1 MRDPIENI
9 TLLQRQINELQIEN
23 QLLKNLLSQ
32 NGVSYEKSLLQLKTD
47 EHVEEYELNQGKR
60 IIHPDEITEEMA
72 NIFFSRF
79 WGRQDVYAKRSV
91 NKTTGKVG
99 YYPQCENFWSNKCH
113 IRLKTGVKCKD
124 CDYYVYDKLT
134 KDIIDN

>member
-1 MRDPIENI
+1 MNLITEEDHMRDPIENI

-91 NKTTGKVG
+91 NRTTG
-99 YYPQCENFWSNKCH
+99 
-113 IRLKTGVKCKD
+113 TGEMV
-124 CDYYVYDKLT
+124 
-134 KDIIDN
+134 KDINKI

>member
-47 EHVEEYELNQGKR
+47 EHVEEYELKEVLIR
-60 IIHPDEITEEMA
+60 RLVRLVIILNVKIFGVINVILGLKQELNVKIVITM
-72 NIFFSRF
+72 FMTS
-79 WGRQDVYAKRSV
+79 
-91 NKTTGKVG
+91 
-99 YYPQCENFWSNKCH
+99 
-113 IRLKTGVKCKD
+113 
-124 CDYYVYDKLT
+124 
-134 KDIIDN
+134 

>member
-1 MRDPIENI
+1 M
-9 TLLQRQINELQIEN
+9 T
-23 QLLKNLLSQ
+23 KNLLSQ

-79 WGRQDVYAKRSV
+79 WGRQDVYPKRSI
-91 NKTTGKVG
+91 NRTTG
-99 YYPQCENFWSNKCH
+99 
-113 IRLKTGVKCKD
+113 TGEMV
-124 CDYYVYDKLT
+124 
-134 KDIIDN
+134 KDINKI

>member
-47 EHVEEYELNQGKR
+47 ERVEEYELNQGKR

-91 NKTTGKVG
+91 NRTT
-99 YYPQCENFWSNKCH
+99 S
-113 IRLKTGVKCKD
+113 TGEMV
-124 CDYYVYDKLT
+124 
-134 KDIIDN
+134 KDINKI

>member
-60 IIHPDEITEEMA
+60 IIHPDKITDEMA
-72 NIFFSRF
+72 NLFLLGFGVGRMYMLKEVLIRRLARLVIILNVKIF
-79 WGRQDVYAKRSV
+79 GVINV
-91 NKTTGKVG
+91 ILG
-99 YYPQCENFWSNKCH
+99 
-113 IRLKTGVKCKD
+113 LKQELNVKI
-124 CDYYVYDKLT
+124 VIT
-134 KDIIDN
+134 MFMTR

>member
-79 WGRQDVYAKRSV
+79 WGRQDVYAKRSI
-91 NKTTGKVG
+91 NRTTG
-99 YYPQCENFWSNKCH
+99 
-113 IRLKTGVKCKD
+113 TGEMV
-124 CDYYVYDKLT
+124 
-134 KDIIDN
+134 KDINKI

>member
-23 QLLKNLLSQ
+23 QLLKNLLCQ

-60 IIHPDEITEEMA
+60 IIHPNEITEEMA
-72 NIFFSRF
+72 NLFFLGF
-79 WGRQDVYAKRSV
+79 GVGRMYMQKEVLI
-91 NKTTGKVG
+91 G
-99 YYPQCENFWSNKCH
+99 
-113 IRLKTGVKCKD
+113 RLVLGRW
-124 CDYYVYDKLT
+124 
-134 KDIIDN
+134 

>member
-47 EHVEEYELNQGKR
+47 ERVEEYELNQGKR

-72 NIFFSRF
+72 
-79 WGRQDVYAKRSV
+79 
-91 NKTTGKVG
+91 
-99 YYPQCENFWSNKCH
+99 
-113 IRLKTGVKCKD
+113 
-124 CDYYVYDKLT
+124 
-134 KDIIDN
+134 

>member
-1 MRDPIENI
+1 M
-9 TLLQRQINELQIEN
+9 T
-23 QLLKNLLSQ
+23 KNLLSQ

-79 WGRQDVYAKRSV
+79 WGRQDVYAKRSI
-91 NKTTGKVG
+91 NTKLFNEESARNLDG
-99 YYPQCENFWSNKCH
+99 N
-113 IRLKTGVKCKD
+113 LK
-124 CDYYVYDKLT
+124 KL
-134 KDIIDN
+134 I